1 MLSYGTNKE
10 KKKMETTCEK
20 RKEKKTDFKQFI
32 IAAKVRNWVHVHEKH
47 LA

>member
-20 RKEKKTDFKQFI
+20 RKQNKTDIKQFI
-32 IAAKVRNWVHVHEKH
+32 IAAKVRN
-47 LA
+47 